1 MAFNLFCLGTHIYY
15 APEENFLIKDMRED
29 VKVQETLGAVAGYI
43 QAAPQQKPNSLFQ
56 NSADTDIH
64 KLHDQAIVLDGAD
77 PFGTNIHNK
86 IAKSVMLILH
96 AILQGETDINLV
108 GFSRGGVQ
116 IIHIAHELQR
126 IQHELKRE
134 KNLTPESITRII
146 CNMHPTS
153 SKKHIQTYYSSYLS
167 QLNKEQIDTLRTIF
181 CEDKSPLRLKLFA
194 LDPVPG
200 LCEGSYAM
208 YPLAWSSDKHFT
220 IPPLVNH
227 FKEVIQE
234 DERSWGFRAIIPTR
248 ESSETRMELIHVP
261 GHHGTADGNPFVQ
274 NPSKAKIDQVDPT
287 TTRSVQLLVFYA
299 ILDFLHVD
307 LMPPKP
313 TAVKYLD
320 DAFLAY
326 KNATTPLL
334 KLQLLYRCYEDIL
347 LHKDKYREF
356 RSHSFTNIE
365 HQGNNERR
373 IMGHLDTTDSKALS
387 DYVDFN
393 PEKNYQFINLE
404 HVHVTL
410 ELFLL
415 SLTNPDVVCTL
426 NMKLNLLHVMSH
438 YLHDHPE
445 EKVSQLFKNNNG
457 SRQASILDTL
467 IRSLPN
473 IVLNNQQKAN
483 YPNEDT
489 GLLIETI
496 TRLLTTQPPRTTE
509 QQGILIR
516 LKQELTLSIEK
527 NIELRLRHANQ
538 FINNQFIHQQSLGFI
553 QEAQAHYDNL
563 VLLKQ
568 YHEALTQTRHI
579 KLTKRIAAF
588 PALCDQ
594 IIHEQHLKWPK
605 KMNITEFSE
614 HLKKLHNARTE
625 KAEASLPLKKVPM
638 IKSPELKKE
647 LSFDIISGFATIL
660 GAIGVAITLTTL
672 ILGAATLV
680 SMGSLFIA
688 SSALLTYGLFGMNV
702 KDKVEFNTSE
712 KKSWTIPL
720 NVSYSGSASLH

>member
-1 MAFNLFCLGTHIYY
+1 MAFNLFCLGTHIVY

-43 QAAPQQKPNSLFQ
+43 KAAPEQKPNRLFE
-56 NSADTDIH
+56 NPADTDIH

-86 IAKSVMLILH
+86 IAKSVMLILN

-134 KNLTPESITRII
+134 RNLTPESITRII
-146 CNMHPTS
+146 CNMGHPS
-153 SKKHIQTYYSSYLS
+153 SKKHVQTYYSSYLS
-167 QLNKEQIDTLRTIF
+167 QLNKEHIDTLRTIF
-181 CEDKSPLRLKLFA
+181 CEEKSPLRLKLFA

-208 YPLAWSSDKHFT
+208 HALAWSSDRHFAV
-220 IPPLVNH
+220 PPIVSH

-234 DERSWGFRAIIPTR
+234 DERSWGFRAILPTR
-248 ESSETRMELIHVP
+248 VSSDTRMEIIHVP

-274 NPSKAKIDQVDPT
+274 NPSKSKIDQTDPT
-287 TTRSVQLLVFYA
+287 PTRSVQLLVFYA

-307 LMPPKP
+307 LVDAKP
-313 TAVKYLD
+313 TAIQYLD
-320 DAFLAY
+320 DAFVAY

-334 KLQLLYRCYEDIL
+334 KLQLLYACYQDIL
-347 LHKDKYREF
+347 LNKDKYREF
-356 RSHSFTNIE
+356 RSYSFTNIE
-365 HQGNNERR
+365 HQGNNERK
-373 IMGHLDTTDSKALS
+373 IMGHLDPKDSKALS

-404 HVHVTL
+404 HVYITL

-415 SLTNPDVVCTL
+415 SLSTPKVPCTL
-426 NMKLNLLHVMSH
+426 KMKLNLLHVMSH
-438 YLHDHPE
+438 YLHDNPQ
-445 EKVSQLFKNNNG
+445 EKVSLLFKNKNG
-457 SRQASILDTL
+457 LSQAMILDSL
-467 IRSLPN
+467 MSSLPN
-473 IVLNNQQKAN
+473 IVRDNQQKPN

-496 TRLLTTQPPRTTE
+496 TQLLATQPPRTTE
-509 QQGILIR
+509 QQAVLIR
-516 LKQELTLSIEK
+516 LKQELTLSIQK

-538 FINNQFIHQQSLGFI
+538 FINNQFIHQQSLNFI
-553 QEAQAHYDNL
+553 EEAQAHYDNL
-563 VLLKQ
+563 VLLK
-568 YHEALTQTRHI
+568 HFHDELTQTRHI

-594 IIHEQHLKWPK
+594 IIHEQNLKWPK

-614 HLKKLHNARTE
+614 HLKKLHNARIE
-625 KAEASLPLKKVPM
+625 KVDAPQPLKKVPM
-638 IKSPELKKE
+638 VKRPELKKE
-647 LSFDIISGFATIL
+647 LSFDIINGFATIL
-660 GAIGVAITLTTL
+660 GAIGVAVALTAL
-672 ILGAATLV
+672 ILGTASLL
-680 SMGSLFIA
+680 SMGVLFIT
-688 SSALLTYGLFGMNV
+688 STALLTYGLFGMSV
-702 KDKVEFNTSE
+702 KDKVEFNSAE

-720 NVSYSGSASLH
+720 NISYSGSASLS